1 MEVAMSPLNVLLAT
15 ISLIAPTCRVVMGV
29 LRRFTMMVLVSFYPL
44 VTSWGRF
51 FVGHWV
57 TAPL

>member
-1 MEVAMSPLNVLLAT
+1 MSPLNVLLAT